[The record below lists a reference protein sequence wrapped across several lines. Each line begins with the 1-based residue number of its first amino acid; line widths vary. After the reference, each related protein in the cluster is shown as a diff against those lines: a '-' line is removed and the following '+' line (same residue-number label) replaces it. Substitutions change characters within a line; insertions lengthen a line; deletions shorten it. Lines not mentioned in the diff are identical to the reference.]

1 MKSKKDVAGFAYMTK
16 KKSIATVIDIVEVK
30 DEAGNLSCLKSV
42 LDILRCTTYISCLS
56 LEYSFPPALRRLPT
70 GHGQVFRNLT
80 SLTTNVPHSSVA
92 AFLVVH
98 PQIRFLALGTCNA
111 ANCPLTPLPQLEQ
124 LTIPPGCVLG
134 LLSAGSGLRRLITVH
149 GSRKDANY
157 PLPRL
162 LNSLYAFGNGR
173 LLTILHLEFHQL
185 DTMLLQRISVVA
197 PCLIVL
203 RLTESFFTF
212 EVRQLVC
219 DTDDC
224 LMKQIVQEIA
234 MGRC

>member
-98 PQIRFLALGTCNA
+98 PQIRF
-111 ANCPLTPLPQLEQ
+111 LPQLEQ